1 MSRVIIALPHLSRTR
16 RGQTRP
22 FRAFGRVGGREGERE
37 GGMFALP
44 AIGFTKMSFYFALFV
59 VTGIENITTQTEDT
73 GPILRNVFSK

>member
-1 MSRVIIALPHLSRTR
+1 
-16 RGQTRP
+16 
-22 FRAFGRVGGREGERE
+22 
-37 GGMFALP
+37 MFALT

>member
-1 MSRVIIALPHLSRTR
+1 MPSRTYL
-16 RGQTRP
+16 GL
-22 FRAFGRVGGREGERE
+22 GEDRHARFELSAELE
-37 GGMFALP
+37 GGMFALT